1 MSEFNEYSS
10 NVKKLRRTNK
20 GRIVAGVC
28 SGIGEYVGIDANLI
42 RVALAIATLFGGLGV
57 GVYAIGWLLLPD
69 EERDTSI
76 VQDLLNKQQQRN
88 ATDWTGEHK
97 PQQ

>member
-1 MSEFNEYSS
+1 MSEYNEYG

-57 GVYAIGWLLLPD
+57 GVYAIGWLILPD

-76 VQDLLNKQQQRN
+76 VQDLISKQQQRGT
-88 ATDWTGEHK
+88 TDWTGEHK

>member
-1 MSEFNEYSS
+1 MNEYSEH

-42 RVALAIATLFGGLGV
+42 RVALAIATLFGGVGV

-76 VQDLLNKQQQRN
+76 VQDLISKQQQRN